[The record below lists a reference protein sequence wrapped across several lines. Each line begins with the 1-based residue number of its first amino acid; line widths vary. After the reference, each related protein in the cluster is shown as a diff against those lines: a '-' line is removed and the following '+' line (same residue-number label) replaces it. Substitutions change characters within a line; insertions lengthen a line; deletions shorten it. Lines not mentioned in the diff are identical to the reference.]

1 MGTNNRK
8 GIALVEV
15 LVSIVIA
22 TIVLSA
28 ATTVLPRI
36 FTQLKSGVG
45 VEKVQDYIKIITDFR
60 NADMDSVVSNNLFEL
75 KSNGETVLYINE
87 SDGLYRSHGD
97 IRQKMHFDKLT
108 IDRQLGGNGNEWKT
122 RGEPAKI
129 LYYNWWRLN
138 MHKGE
143 IITSGIIKGK

>member
-1 MGTNNRK
+1 
-8 GIALVEV
+8 
-15 LVSIVIA
+15 
-22 TIVLSA
+22 
-28 ATTVLPRI
+28 
-36 FTQLKSGVG
+36 
-45 VEKVQDYIKIITDFR
+45 
-60 NADMDSVVSNNLFEL
+60 MDSVVSNNLFEL